1 MPSHPT
7 LHFPTLHSS
16 SSFFS
21 ANTNNN
27 SSSTTISSG
36 IDMSSQVERVV
47 LHTTKSKSSHPMMQ
61 MTLPVDDDDLLE
73 PAALSSA
80 SEDGED
86 GEDGGTVLHEASGA
100 TSRFADVHVPK
111 KRVFSAPSLNRSF
124 SKGAEKIP
132 SLGRSFSRGA
142 EKRPSLNRST
152 SKGAEKIPALGR
164 SSSASA
170 STTASRIVSKMA
182 PMLRRV
188 VSGTPSNNQTSN
200 DNSSNK
206 ENKSNSGNEDAP
218 SKSPRLGH
226 NFLDSDEE
234 DRDSLLFMMRVPV
247 VRRKSHI
254 PLMSLSH
261 E

>member
-7 LHFPTLHSS
+7 LRFPTLHSS
-16 SSFFS
+16 SFFPTS
-21 ANTNNN
+21 TNN
-27 SSSTTISSG
+27 SSSSTISSG
-36 IDMSSQVERVV
+36 IDMSSQIERVV

-86 GEDGGTVLHEASGA
+86 GGPVLHEASGA

-142 EKRPSLNRST
+142 EKMPSLNRSI
-152 SKGAEKIPALGR
+152 SKGAEKIPSLGR

-170 STTASRIVSKMA
+170 SATASRIVSKMA

-188 VSGTPSNNQTSN
+188 VSGTPSNNNQTSN
-200 DNSSNK
+200 DNNCNE

-234 DRDSLLFMMRVPV
+234 DRDSLLFMMSVPV

>member
-7 LHFPTLHSS
+7 LCFPTLHSS
-16 SSFFS
+16 SFFP
-21 ANTNNN
+21 ANASN
-27 SSSTTISSG
+27 SN
-36 IDMSSQVERVV
+36 MSSQVERVV
-47 LHTTKSKSSHPMMQ
+47 LHTTAKSKSSHPMMQ
-61 MTLPVDDDDLLE
+61 MTLPVDDDDDDDLLE
-73 PAALSSA
+73 PAAAHSST
-80 SEDGED
+80 SENGED
-86 GEDGGTVLHEASGA
+86 AAGPALHEASGA
-100 TSRFADVHVPK
+100 TSRFADVHVSK

-132 SLGRSFSRGA
+132 SLGRSFSKGA
-142 EKRPSLNRST
+142 EKMPSLNRSI
-152 SKGAEKIPALGR
+152 SKGAEKIPSLGR

-170 STTASRIVSKMA
+170 TASRIVSKMA

-188 VSGTPSNNQTSN
+188 VSGQPSNNSQTNNNNSGNEDSKSN
-200 DNSSNK
+200 D
-206 ENKSNSGNEDAP
+206 SGNEDAP
-218 SKSPRLGH
+218 ATSPRLGH
-226 NFLDSDEE
+226 NFLDSDDE